1 MKKNWALL
9 GTILLFSLSQSAVSQ
24 INVNTSGSASINYPL
39 FSQSAGPFPWTD
51 IGIKV
56 GANVS
61 SGSLNATVGG
71 STAFGLNTTLTNN
84 QAFIPGSTVLDLG
97 YNPAWTG
104 SVSTN
109 SNGNLNA
116 ALSYGIGPI
125 SGSVPIMNVNLNTS
139 ANGSLGFN
147 LNSGTSGSAHGGVSS
162 PTYSLNGTLEAP
174 FDIARV
180 TLSLGAAAHLDQ
192 NVSWSPTVTYGD
204 WVWYSTTPT
213 YSAADNPTFIAGS
226 GGHVLDT
233 FGNPP
238 PSLGLSAGD
247 TFYMNILP
255 AVDLSL
261 DLGNGAEI
269 SVPVNLDVNGQV
281 FGDGFNYNF
290 PLGNLYDLSTGT
302 DTTTVD
308 GTWYGS
314 EFYSIPLTFDSSCPL
329 PGVPCESSYIGPTGT
344 NPGDG
349 TTGIPDNLLPPPT
362 INLPSWPDGA
372 TGPGTTP
379 IGTLFPNG
387 NCSPFNGSEC
397 FNTLTFTPT
406 PEPESLLL
414 LLSGLAG
421 AWKIV
426 SAKRKR

>member
-1 MKKNWALL
+1 MKKNRALL
-9 GTILLFSLSQSAVSQ
+9 GTFLLFSLSQLAFSQ
-24 INVNTSGSASINYPL
+24 INVNTNGSASINYPL

-56 GANVS
+56 GANVT

-71 STAFGLNTTLTNN
+71 STAFGLNTSLTNN

-97 YNPAWTG
+97 YNPGWTG
-104 SVSTN
+104 SVSTHA
-109 SNGNLNA
+109 NGNLNA

-125 SGSVPIMNVNLNTS
+125 NGSIPIMNTNLNTS
-139 ANGSLGFN
+139 ASGNLGFN
-147 LNSGTSGSAHGGVSS
+147 LNSVTSGTAHGGATT

-174 FDIARV
+174 FDLARV

-213 YSAADNPTFIAGS
+213 YSAADNPTFIAGN

-233 FGNPP
+233 FTNP
-238 PSLGLSAGD
+238 SGLGLSAGD

-261 DLGNGAEI
+261 GLGNGADI
-269 SVPVNLDVNGQV
+269 SVPVNFDVNGQV

-290 PLGNLYDLSTGT
+290 PLGNLYNLSTGT
-302 DTTTVD
+302 DTTNVT

-314 EFYSIPLTFDSSCPL
+314 DFYSIPLTFDTACTFA
-329 PGVPCESSYIGPTGT
+329 GVPCDSSYIGPTGT
-344 NPGDG
+344 NPGSG
-349 TTGIPDNLLPPPT
+349 TTGIPNNLLPPPT
-362 INLPSWPDGA
+362 ITLSSWPDGV

-379 IGTLFPNG
+379 NGALFPNG
-387 NCSPFNGSEC
+387 NCSPFDGSVC
-397 FNTLTFTPT
+397 FQNLRFTQT
-406 PEPESLLL
+406 PEPTSLLL

-421 AWKIV
+421 TWKMV
-426 SAKRKR
+426 SRKR